1 MIKVQPKFGANFFYL
16 CMANSCLRPA
26 RISFILQKYKT
37 GLREKREKESN
48 TSTIDTFSVTI
59 PAFERVLES
68 TGTATANDMNIEKT
82 VIK

>member
-26 RISFILQKYKT
+26 RISFILQKCKT
-37 GLREKREKESN
+37 GLREKESN
-48 TSTIDTFSVTI
+48 TSTIDAFSVTI

-82 VIK
+82 AIK

>member
-1 MIKVQPKFGANFFYL
+1 MT
-16 CMANSCLRPA
+16 NSCLRPA
-26 RISFILQKYKT
+26 RISFILQNYKT
-37 GLREKREKESN
+37 GLREKESN

-82 VIK
+82 AIK